1 MASSPSSPALVQR
14 AARILAHT
22 PPALLR
28 LRAPA
33 VAFFLRTAK
42 LAPTAG
48 KALLALLLLLNV
60 GSWPLVWHF
69 RVLAPLAEFLASRR
83 LLLLR
88 HLFSSSRTKAAAL
101 EAYYSARSPVGLHPL
116 RMVATDTYRATPD
129 DCDFLLHLSNS
140 SYAKAMDRARFR
152 LAVNTFPNFM
162 RCGGWAPL
170 AATHFQFIRE
180 IPMFAPY
187 EVRASVGAW
196 DEKWI
201 YVVSRFVA
209 PPPSSKS
216 RKSKSSSKSKSSLP
230 DSDANEGIARALAR
244 AGSQAASVGGA
255 LSPEIGDSGANTPA
269 RTVTGAAVQ
278 DEGASGE
285 QTAKALLARAVVARE
300 ADGAVLYTVT
310 VAQLCYK
317 FGRRT
322 VPPAVI
328 LAANGFA
335 APLPSADPSGI
346 DTTPTYSLAAPPP
359 HWAATAA
366 LRASIPA
373 LTAFYAGGWREERWW
388 EEALAGAEAE
398 RRERISLF
406 GVLRGGMEGVRG
418 VQAGNGA

>member
-1 MASSPSSPALVQR
+1 MASSASSPVLVQR

-33 VAFFLRTAK
+33 
-42 LAPTAG
+42 
-48 KALLALLLLLNV
+48 ALLALLLLLNV

-69 RVLAPLAEFLASRR
+69 RVLAPLAEFLASRW

-101 EAYYSARSPVGLHPL
+101 EAYYSACSPVSLHPL

-140 SYAKAMDRARFR
+140 SCAKAMDRARFR
-152 LAVNTFPNFM
+152 LAVNPFPNSM

-216 RKSKSSSKSKSSLP
+216 HKSKSSSKSKSSLP
-230 DSDANEGIARALAR
+230 DSDANEGIARALVR
-244 AGSQAASVGGA
+244 AGSQVVSVGGA

-269 RTVTGAAVQ
+269 RTVTGAVVQ
-278 DEGASGE
+278 DEG
-285 QTAKALLARAVVARE
+285 
-300 ADGAVLYTVT
+300 
-310 VAQLCYK
+310 LCYK

-328 LAANGFA
+328 LVANGFA

-346 DTTPTYSLAAPPP
+346 DTTHLNVDTIQSKYY
-359 HWAATAA
+359 A
-366 LRASIPA
+366 LDQS
-373 LTAFYAGGWREERWW
+373 F
-388 EEALAGAEAE
+388 
-398 RRERISLF
+398 S
-406 GVLRGGMEGVRG
+406 
-418 VQAGNGA
+418 